1 MPQWTGISP
10 RLRSLKLR
18 IFWNS
23 APKGKQHARPG
34 QRPGNRRSLKRSAMP
49 VKEAPQ
55 LARVLSISQSPVNRI
70 LFRPFRARA
79 WLLNVVPGRCP
90 GLICDCPLGA
100 TTQRRNIKTCAVGL
114 VWPIPLNDVATGE
127 EFDFLSSFLLP
138 LIGGH
143 LRHLRINL
151 PPLSSVSFGV
161 FRG

>member
-10 RLRSLKLR
+10 RLRILKLR
-18 IFWNS
+18 ILEFRPEGETTCQTRATPWEPGFQGS
-23 APKGKQHARPG
+23 ACPER
-34 QRPGNRRSLKRSAMP
+34 
-49 VKEAPQ
+49 APQ
-55 LARVLSISQSPVNRI
+55 FSGLAISQSPVNRI

-138 LIGGH
+138 LICGH